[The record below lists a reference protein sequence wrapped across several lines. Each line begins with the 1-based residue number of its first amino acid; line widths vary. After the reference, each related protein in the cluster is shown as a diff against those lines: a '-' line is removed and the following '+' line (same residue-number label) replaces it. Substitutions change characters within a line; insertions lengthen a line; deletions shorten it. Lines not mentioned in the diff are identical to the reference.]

1 MTTTTLIP
9 LTMVETIAADG
20 PAQDAYGRR
29 INYLRISLTD
39 RCNLRCVYCMPAEG
53 VRWQPKEEL
62 LTDDELLRIV
72 RLAADVGFTKIR
84 LTGGEP
90 TLRRN
95 LPDLVREIAAHPA
108 ITDIA
113 MTTNGILLPR
123 LAEPLARAGLKRIN
137 VSLDTLDAARFREIT
152 RGGRL
157 DLVLEGIA
165 AAEAAG
171 LAPVKLNAVV
181 VRGQNDHEVADLAGL
196 AYAHPWQVRFIEVMP
211 FAGVDDIAF
220 DLLVPTAEVMARI
233 AARWGDL
240 TPDPAADPV
249 DPARPFIFPGARGSV
264 GFISAMTDA
273 FCATCN
279 RMRLTA
285 DGKLRLCLL
294 RDDEVDLLALVR
306 SGASDD
312 AIRLRLRAAV
322 WRKPWGHAVHEGEVS
337 LNRGMS
343 RIGG

>member
-1 MTTTTLIP
+1 MVTTLIP
-9 LTMVETIAADG
+9 LHAVGMDG
-20 PAQDAYGRR
+20 PAHDAFGRR
-29 INYLRISLTD
+29 INYLRVSLTD
-39 RCNLRCVYCMPAEG
+39 RCNLRCVYCMPPEG
-53 VRWQPKEEL
+53 VRWQAKEEL
-62 LTDDELLRIV
+62 LTDDEMLRVI
-72 RLAADVGFTKIR
+72 RCAADVGFTKIR

-95 LPDLVREIAAHPA
+95 LPDLIREIAALPT

-113 MTTNGILLPR
+113 MTTNGVLLSR

-137 VSLDTLDAARFREIT
+137 VSLDTLDADRFRRIT

-157 DLVLEGIA
+157 DLVLEGLE

-171 LAPVKLNAVV
+171 LAPIKLNAVV
-181 VRGQNDHEVADLAGL
+181 VRGQNEDEVAALAGL
-196 AYAHPWQVRFIEVMP
+196 AHEHPWQVRFIEVMP
-211 FAGVDDIAF
+211 FEGVDDVAF
-220 DLLVPTAEVMARI
+220 DFLVPTAEVMERI
-233 AARWGDL
+233 AERWGTL
-240 TPDPAADPV
+240 TPDPTADPA
-249 DPARPFIFPGARGSV
+249 DPARPFVFPGARGSV

-273 FCATCN
+273 FCADCN

-294 RDDEVDLLALVR
+294 RDDEADLLTLLR
-306 SGASDD
+306 DGATDD
-312 AIRLRLRAAV
+312 DLRLALREAV
-322 WRKPWGHAVHEGEVS
+322 WRKPWGHGVSHGDVS